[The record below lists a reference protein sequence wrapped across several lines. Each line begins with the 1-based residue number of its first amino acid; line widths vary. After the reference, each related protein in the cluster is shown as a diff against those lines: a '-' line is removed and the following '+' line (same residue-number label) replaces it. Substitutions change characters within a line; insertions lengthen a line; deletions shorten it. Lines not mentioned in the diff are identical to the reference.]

1 MDPVTLAAMAAIFI
15 SGFALGYALRVHFRC
30 AKARSASL
38 AVPELTRGVDIQ
50 VNERVSL
57 RRCAVSISF
66 AR

>member
-1 MDPVTLAAMAAIFI
+1 MDPATLAAMAAIFI

-50 VNERVSL
+50 VND
-57 RRCAVSISF
+57 
-66 AR
+66 